1 LAQLFW
7 VGIGGA
13 VGAILRYVLSGH
25 VQGQIGGTNFP
36 YGTLAVNVIGCLLI
50 GLLTRVVSPPERFA
64 NESLLF
70 LFVGVFGAFTTFST
84 FGKETVDLFQAGRVY
99 AGLANVG
106 MHIVLGLAAVGA
118 GYGLG
123 RFLQR

>member
-1 LAQLFW
+1 MAQLFW

-25 VQGQIGGTNFP
+25 VQGQVEHTGFP
-36 YGTLAVNVIGCLLI
+36 LGTLVVNIVGCLLI
-50 GLLTRVVSPPERFA
+50 GVLSRVISPSERVA
-64 NESLLF
+64 NQSLLF

-84 FGKETVDLFQAGRVY
+84 FGKETIDLFQAGRVY

-106 MHIVLGLAAVGA
+106 MHVVLGLAAVGA

-123 RFLQR
+123 RLLQR

>member
-1 LAQLFW
+1 MAQLFW

-25 VQGQIGGTNFP
+25 VQTQIGGTSFP

-50 GLLTRVVSPPERFA
+50 GILSRVVSPPERIA
-64 NESLLF
+64 NQSLLF

-99 AGLANVG
+99 AALANVG
-106 MHIVLGLAAVGA
+106 MHMVLGLAAVGA